1 MVFNLA
7 SSFEFSAASMS
18 TTCPWSAGVAEAA
31 GLSGAAEALDAAGL
45 PTAFGGA
52 ALS

>member
-7 SSFEFSAASMS
+7 SSFEFSAASKS
-18 TTCPWSAGVAEAA
+18 TTCPWSAEVAEAA
-31 GLSGAAEALDAAGL
+31 GLSGAEALDAAGL